1 MCGIATKFV
10 ACLLSEQQQ
19 ENLSTCGRTFKGGF
33 KGTQDFLKII
43 TGDEMW
49 V

>member
-1 MCGIATKFV
+1 M

-19 ENLSTCGRTFKGGF
+19 QQQQENMSTHGRSFKGGL
-33 KGTQDFLKII
+33 KGTWGFLLMIN